1 MSIGKTGPFFV
12 AMALGASIVS
22 AGAQEADPGA
32 GYEPLGIRAGSFVVL
47 PSLTTS
53 AVYSDNI
60 FRTES
65 NTEDDLILTV
75 QPQVLVESAWSRH
88 ALNLHAGV
96 QSRFYDSN
104 SSEDHTNWRVGA
116 DGRLDITRD
125 TNVVGEV
132 EYAELHEERGEPL
145 ALATAAEPTPFS
157 ALSGSIELNQ
167 RFNRMTGTLGAS
179 YSQLDF
185 DTVPATVGPPIN
197 NDGRDREEYEQRLR
211 LGYDVSPDMNV
222 FVEGRLNQIRYDL
235 QPPAVADSR
244 DSEGYAVQGGV
255 TFAITR
261 LVSGEV
267 AVGYLE
273 QEYDS
278 PAFRNVSGLAYNAD
292 ISWSMTPLTTVT
304 FGAGSSVDESTS
316 VGVGGRL
323 SQYARVGVDHELMR
337 NVQLSGALRF
347 QNDDYEG
354 TTQNEDY
361 LDAGVGVRYLMNRNV
376 SLRLGYDYGTRE
388 SNVAGR
394 DYTENRVGL
403 SLTLQR

>member
-1 MSIGKTGPFFV
+1 MS
-12 AMALGASIVS
+12 AS
-22 AGAQEADPGA
+22 AQDASPAA
-32 GYEPLGIRAGSFVVL
+32 GYEPLGVRAGSFIVL

-53 AVYSDNI
+53 ATYSDNI
-60 FRTES
+60 YRTQ
-65 NTEDDLILTV
+65 NNKEDDLILTV
-75 QPQVLVESAWSRH
+75 QPQVLVESTWSRH

-104 SSEDHTNWRVGA
+104 SSEDHTNWRIGA

-125 TNVVGEV
+125 TNVVAEI
-132 EYAELHEERGEPL
+132 EYAESHEERGQPL
-145 ALATAAEPTPFS
+145 ALALAAEPTPFS
-157 ALSGSIELNQ
+157 MLSGKVELNQ

-179 YSQLDF
+179 YLDIDF
-185 DTVPATVGPPIN
+185 DNVPAFGGGIIN
-197 NDGRDREEYEQRLR
+197 SDDRDREIFGQRLR

-222 FVEGRLNQIRYDL
+222 FVEGRLNQVRYDL
-235 QPPAVADSR
+235 QPPAVPNSR

-278 PAFRNVSGLAYNAD
+278 PAFPDVSGLAYNAD

-323 SQYARVGVDHELMR
+323 SQYARVGIDHELMR
-337 NVQLSGALRF
+337 NVQLGGALRF
-347 QNDDYEG
+347 QNDDFEG
-354 TTQNEDY
+354 SPQNEDY
-361 LDAGVGVRYLMNRNV
+361 FDAGIGVRYLMNRNV
-376 SLRLGYDYGTRE
+376 SLRLGYDYGARD